1 MVDVK
6 LKDYETKSQDFYE
19 PINITLDSPVPQET
33 GIQSTVMTQQ
43 PQMSTAGRPMAD
55 VLTSANY
62 GNVSMGGTPVF
73 KAYSMGDPD
82 EYGVFLKDKAFD
94 FGAELKKLNAGDK
107 SGPWTDDNVAQ
118 TLGSAGLAI
127 GSTTQTLGSTLGM
140 MSILNAKAGVPNPV
154 TGEKSISLV
163 PFLDNIVMK
172 ERYNAL
178 KNIKAYTGTDSYD
191 IFRLG
196 IHTFVREPGEFRF
209 RGNVSA
215 LGIDHADLH
224 KIVAVSKG
232 EDPRDYDYKT
242 GKSSRSQIL
251 TYGSGLAGGYTLDG
265 GHVDNRGIYASAGRG
280 ASDEFIQM
288 AAKYFNGNTA
298 VAREWLTSTAAI
310 RKSSF
315 FGGQSYNKTEQ
326 AQLLANL
333 NKYIVKAGGKPLGP
347 EQEDTRGGG
356 EDQLSGTGVVDSTN
370 KSKIQDGI
378 IDFTDEPNYQ
388 KFSPAG
394 PDFSGMRMYDPN
406 TRQLSTANQG
416 GEGTRELLDS
426 FIRPTETGLQTG
438 TGDPEPTREFTDI
451 PNYTR
456 FVDYTNMR
464 MYGTIPDPN
473 AISVVGG
480 SQGKTTDIFN
490 SVIQS
495 KTSAAELMGGVDSSL
510 FDKIKNRAKS
520 FANKYI
526 VGNYFKSPSDPLS
539 IDNIITKQTTN
550 NTNDDKSN
558 TNTGTTIG
566 SDFQK
571 IDDFTGGETDETGF
585 GGDFAFQKGGLVN
598 MQNGGTPQAQ
608 QAQLVGGVSPTEIP
622 EEQTVAD
629 DQARTVQDKSFIMN
643 APSVEKIILSPEAIN
658 VAGVQDVRKMILD
671 AYSFAKE
678 KGMDIGNV
686 DRKLYE
692 GSVDVALSKGELIIP
707 PDLVKVIGKDRLE
720 KINNRGKKEVT
731 KRARASGQENT
742 GGNQFGGFPTGSDIM
757 SGLKSIGQRM
767 FNDHMQLSP
776 VQPATRIQSE
786 STSGFLKDPTDMSN
800 IITTEEKKSRPVKKK
815 VKPDYAGLGQG
826 FIDYTQQPDFDGTY
840 SLSEIE
846 GITFE
851 DLIFNIEGNK
861 GAGYVP
867 KDSPNSGVTIG
878 MGVDV
883 GQHSVKDFKRYGVP
897 TNIIEKLKP
906 YFGVTGEKAKQLIKD
921 QTVTLSGDEVRD
933 LNNVIISQK
942 YKEFENF
949 LERRYPALTKATEK
963 DKGVLYTIYYHG
975 SFPHKK
981 GGKTVGYKSFIDD
994 FTEIVQS
1001 NSYVDGDIIKSIE
1014 ENVFPKISRKGSDR
1028 NRLNKVI
1035 NWYRGKSQNVPL
1047 PVFKP

>member
-19 PINITLDSPVPQET
+19 PINIVVDSPVPQET
-33 GIQSTVMTQQ
+33 GIQSTVMAQ
-43 PQMSTAGRPMAD
+43 PEMPTAGRSMSMAD
-55 VLTSANY
+55 TLTSSNY
-62 GNVSMGGTPVF
+62 GNISMGGTPVF
-73 KAYSMGDPD
+73 KAYSMGDTD
-82 EYGVFLKDKAFD
+82 EYGVPLKDKAFD

-107 SGPWTDDNVAQ
+107 SGPWTDKNVAQ

-140 MSILNAKAGVPNPV
+140 MSILNAKTGVTNPV
-154 TGEKSISLV
+154 TGEPSISLV
-163 PFLDNIVMK
+163 PFLDNIIMK
-172 ERYNAL
+172 ERYDAL
-178 KNIKAYTGTDSYD
+178 KRIKAYTGTDAYD

-196 IHTFVREPGEFRF
+196 IHTFVREPGQFRF
-209 RGNVSA
+209 RGNISA
-215 LGIDHADLH
+215 LGIDHVDLH
-224 KIVAVSKG
+224 KIIAVSKG

-280 ASDEFIQM
+280 ASNEFIQM

-347 EQEDTRGGG
+347 EQEDTGGGG
-356 EDQLSGTGVVDSTN
+356 EGQLSVTGVVGSPN

-378 IDFTDEPNYQ
+378 IDFTDPPNYNES
-388 KFSPAG
+388 K
-394 PDFSGMRMYDPN
+394 
-406 TRQLSTANQG
+406 
-416 GEGTRELLDS
+416 
-426 FIRPTETGLQTG
+426 IRDGIT
-438 TGDPEPTREFTDI
+438 DFTDPPNYNESKI
-451 PNYTR
+451 RDGVIDFTDPPNYNESKIRDGVIDFTDTPNYTR

-464 MYGTIPDPN
+464 LYDTIPNPN
-473 AISVVGG
+473 AISTVGG
-480 SQGKTTDIFN
+480 TQRKTTNILN

-495 KTSAAELMGGVDSSL
+495 NTSAAELMGGVDSSL
-510 FDKIKNRAKS
+510 YDKIKNRVRN
-520 FANKYI
+520 FANDYI
-526 VGNYFKSPSDPLS
+526 VGDYFKDPSG
-539 IDNIITKQTTN
+539 IDNIITEQTNTTLQTTN
-550 NTNDDKSN
+550 NTNDDDKA
-558 TNTGTTIG
+558 NTGGGTSIDEVYTE
-566 SDFQK
+566 
-571 IDDFTGGETDETGF
+571 DDFKQFD
-585 GGDFAFQKGGLVN
+585 DFSGFQKGGLVN

-622 EEQTVAD
+622 EDQTVAD

-742 GGNQFGGFPTGSDIM
+742 GGNQFGGFPTGEDIM

-767 FNDHMQLSP
+767 FNDHMQLTP

-800 IITTEEKKSRPVKKK
+800 IVTAEEKKSRPVKKK

-826 FIDYTQQPDFDGTY
+826 FIDYSQQPTFDGTY

-851 DLIFNIEGNK
+851 DLIFNVEGNK

-897 TNIIEKLKP
+897 TNIIDKLKP

-921 QTVTLSGDEVRD
+921 QTVTLSKEEVRD
-933 LNNVIISQK
+933 LNNVIISEK

-949 LERRYPALTKATEK
+949 LERRYPALTEATEK

-994 FTEIVQS
+994 FSKIVQS

-1047 PVFKP
+1047 PISKP

>member
-43 PQMSTAGRPMAD
+43 PQMPTAGRPMAD

-73 KAYSMGDPD
+73 KSYSMGDPD
-82 EYGVFLKDKAFD
+82 EYGVILKDKAFD

-140 MSILNAKAGVPNPV
+140 MSILNAKEGVTNPV

-265 GHVDNRGIYASAGRG
+265 GHVDNRGIYSSAGKG

-347 EQEDTRGGG
+347 EQADTGGGG
-356 EDQLSGTGVVDSTN
+356 EGQLSGTGVVDSTN
-370 KSKIQDGI
+370 PASPDYGGMRMY
-378 IDFTDEPNYQ
+378 DPNT
-388 KFSPAG
+388 PAG

-416 GEGTRELLDS
+416 GEGTTELLDS

-438 TGDPEPTREFTDI
+438 TGDPEPTSPITDFTDI

-464 MYGTIPDPN
+464 MYDANKGANIL
-473 AISVVGG
+473 
-480 SQGKTTDIFN
+480 N
-490 SVIQS
+490 SVIKS
-495 KTSAAELMGGVDSSL
+495 DTPAAELMGGVDSSF
-510 FDKIKNRAKS
+510 FDKIKNRAKD

-526 VGNYFKSPSDPLS
+526 VGDYFKSPSDPLS
-539 IDNIITKQTTN
+539 IDNIITKQTPN
-550 NTNDDKSN
+550 NTNDDKP
-558 TNTGTTIG
+558 NTGGGTSINEVYTE
-566 SDFQK
+566 
-571 IDDFTGGETDETGF
+571 DDFKQFD
-585 GGDFAFQKGGLVN
+585 DFSGFQKGGLVN

-742 GGNQFGGFPTGSDIM
+742 GGNQFGGFPTGEDIM

-767 FNDHMQLSP
+767 FNDHMQLTP

-800 IITTEEKKSRPVKKK
+800 IVTAEEKKSRPVKKK

-826 FIDYTQQPDFDGTY
+826 FIDYSQQPTFDGTY

-851 DLIFNIEGNK
+851 DLIFNVEGNK

-897 TNIIEKLKP
+897 TNIIDKLKP
-906 YFGVTGEKAKQLIKD
+906 YFGVTGEKAKRLIKD
-921 QTVTLSGDEVRD
+921 ETVTLSKEEVRD
-933 LNNVIISQK
+933 LNNVIISEK

-949 LERRYPALTKATEK
+949 LERRYPALTEATEK

-994 FTEIVQS
+994 FSKIVQS

-1047 PVFKP
+1047 PISKP